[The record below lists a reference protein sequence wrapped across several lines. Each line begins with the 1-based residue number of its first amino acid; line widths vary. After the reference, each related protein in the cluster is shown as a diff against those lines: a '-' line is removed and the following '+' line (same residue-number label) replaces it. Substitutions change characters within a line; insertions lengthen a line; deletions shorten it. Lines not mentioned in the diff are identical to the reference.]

1 MKYNMEYKRIHKQN
15 IKGAPIYMG
24 AILILIVLLIV
35 SIMIAVTI
43 GSADIS
49 IHEVYKVIGYKLF
62 NISAFSEYASGPV
75 HDVIWLIRLPR
86 VILAVAIGMGLAVSG
101 VIMQAIVK
109 NPIADPYVLGI
120 SSGASLG
127 ATLAIMLGIGTSFG
141 TNSIGI
147 MAFIGALIISFAV
160 MFIANLGGNATSSKL
175 VLAGMALSS
184 ISSAFSSFIIYIS
197 DNITGMKDVT
207 YWLMGSLGGANWE
220 NVVVVLPIMI
230 IATLFFWSRYR
241 NLNLMLLGDEVSITL
256 GTDLHKSRHIYLVIT
271 AIMIG
276 FAVYSSGTI
285 GFVGLII
292 PHIVRLLF
300 GTDHKKLV
308 PISALLGAIF
318 LIWSDVAAR
327 SIIPN
332 SEMPIGILISIIGA
346 PCFLYLMIK
355 KSYGF
360 GGN

>member
-1 MKYNMEYKRIHKQN
+1 
-15 IKGAPIYMG
+15 MG
-24 AILILIVLLIV
+24 AILILIVLLII
-35 SIMIAVTI
+35 SIMTAVTI
-43 GSADIS
+43 GSVDIS

-62 NISAFSEYASGPV
+62 NIKAFSEYASGPI

-127 ATLAIMLGIGTSFG
+127 ATLAIMLGVGTVFG

-184 ISSAFSSFIIYIS
+184 VSSAFSSFIIYIS

-207 YWLMGSLGGANWE
+207 YWLMGSLGGSNWE
-220 NVVVVLPIMI
+220 NIVVVLPIMI

-241 NLNLMLLGDEVSITL
+241 TLNLMLLGDEVSITL
-256 GTDLHKSRHIYLVIT
+256 GTDLYKSRHIYLVIT

-292 PHIVRLLF
+292 PHIVRILF

-308 PISALLGAIF
+308 PLSALLGAIF
-318 LIWSDVAAR
+318 LIWADVAAR

-332 SEMPIGILISIIGA
+332 SEMPIGILVSIIGA

>member
-120 SSGASLG
+120 SSGGSLG

-197 DNITGMKDVT
+197 DNIT
-207 YWLMGSLGGANWE
+207 
-220 NVVVVLPIMI
+220 
-230 IATLFFWSRYR
+230 
-241 NLNLMLLGDEVSITL
+241 EV
-256 GTDLHKSRHIYLVIT
+256 
-271 AIMIG
+271 
-276 FAVYSSGTI
+276 
-285 GFVGLII
+285 
-292 PHIVRLLF
+292 
-300 GTDHKKLV
+300 
-308 PISALLGAIF
+308 
-318 LIWSDVAAR
+318 
-327 SIIPN
+327 
-332 SEMPIGILISIIGA
+332 
-346 PCFLYLMIK
+346 
-355 KSYGF
+355 
-360 GGN
+360 

>member
-1 MKYNMEYKRIHKQN
+1 
-15 IKGAPIYMG
+15 
-24 AILILIVLLIV
+24 
-35 SIMIAVTI
+35 
-43 GSADIS
+43 
-49 IHEVYKVIGYKLF
+49 
-62 NISAFSEYASGPV
+62 
-75 HDVIWLIRLPR
+75 
-86 VILAVAIGMGLAVSG
+86 
-101 VIMQAIVK
+101 
-109 NPIADPYVLGI
+109 
-120 SSGASLG
+120 
-127 ATLAIMLGIGTSFG
+127 
-141 TNSIGI
+141 
-147 MAFIGALIISFAV
+147 
-160 MFIANLGGNATSSKL
+160 
-175 VLAGMALSS
+175 
-184 ISSAFSSFIIYIS
+184 
-197 DNITGMKDVT
+197 
-207 YWLMGSLGGANWE
+207 
-220 NVVVVLPIMI
+220 
-230 IATLFFWSRYR
+230 
-241 NLNLMLLGDEVSITL
+241 MLLGDEVSITL

>member
-1 MKYNMEYKRIHKQN
+1 MKYNMEYKRINKQN

-24 AILILIVLLIV
+24 AILILIVLLIM

-62 NISAFSEYASGPV
+62 NIRAFSEYASGPV

-127 ATLAIMLGIGTSFG
+127 ATLAIMLGIGISFG

-184 ISSAFSSFIIYIS
+184 VSSAFSSFIIYIS

-220 NVVVVLPIMI
+220 NIVIVLPIMI

-318 LIWSDVAAR
+318 LIWADVAAR

-332 SEMPIGILISIIGA
+332 SEMPIGILVSIIGA

>member
-1 MKYNMEYKRIHKQN
+1 MKQSMKLKDMHNKKE
-15 IKGAPIYMG
+15 APTYMG
-24 AILILIVLLIV
+24 AILILIIFLII

-43 GSADIS
+43 GSVDIS
-49 IHEVYKVIGYKLF
+49 IYEVYNAIGYKLC
-62 NISAFSEYASGPV
+62 NRNGYSESISNPV
-75 HDVIWLIRLPR
+75 YDVVWLIRLPR

-127 ATLAIMLGIGTSFG
+127 ATSAIMIGVGASFG

-160 MFIANLGGNATSSKL
+160 MLLSNVGGKATSSKL
-175 VLAGMALSS
+175 VLVGMALSS

-197 DNITGMKDVT
+197 NNITGMKDVT

-220 NVVVVLPIMI
+220 NIRVILPIMI

-241 NLNLMLLGDEVSITL
+241 TLNLMLLGDEVSITL

-271 AIMIG
+271 SIMIG
-276 FAVYSSGTI
+276 FAVYSCGTI

-292 PHIVRLLF
+292 PHIARLLF
-300 GTDHKKLV
+300 GTDHKKIV
-308 PISALLGAIF
+308 PISALLGGIF
-318 LIWSDVAAR
+318 LVWADVAAR

-355 KSYGF
+355 KTYGF

>member
-1 MKYNMEYKRIHKQN
+1 MKQSMKLKDMNNK
-15 IKGAPIYMG
+15 KGAPTYMG
-24 AILILIVLLIV
+24 AILILIVLLII

-43 GSADIS
+43 GSVDIS
-49 IHEVYKVIGYKLF
+49 IHEVYNVIGYKLF
-62 NISAFSEYASGPV
+62 NRNSYNEPISSPV
-75 HDVIWLIRLPR
+75 YDVVWLIRLPR
-86 VILAVAIGMGLAVSG
+86 VILAVAVGMGLAVSG

-109 NPIADPYVLGI
+109 NPIADPYVIGI

-127 ATLAIMLGIGTSFG
+127 ATLAIMTGVGASLG

-147 MAFIGALIISFAV
+147 MAFIGALIISFGV
-160 MFIANLGGNATSSKL
+160 MILANIGGKATSSKL
-175 VLAGMALSS
+175 VLVGMALSS
-184 ISSAFSSFIIYIS
+184 ISSSFSSFIIYIS
-197 DNITGMKDVT
+197 NNISGMKDVT

-220 NVVVVLPIMI
+220 NISVILPIMI

-241 NLNLMLLGDEVSITL
+241 TLNLMLLGDEVSITL

-271 AIMIG
+271 SIMIG
-276 FAVYSSGTI
+276 FAVYSCGTI

-292 PHIVRLLF
+292 PHISRLLF

-308 PISALLGAIF
+308 PISALLGGIF
-318 LIWSDVAAR
+318 LVWADVAAR

>member
-1 MKYNMEYKRIHKQN
+1 MKHNMKFKDTHNKN

-24 AILILIVLLIV
+24 AILILIVLLIMSV
-35 SIMIAVTI
+35 MIAITI
-43 GSADIS
+43 GSVDIS
-49 IHEVYKVIGYKLF
+49 IQEVYNAIGYKLF
-62 NISAFSEYASGPV
+62 NIKASNEYVSDPV
-75 HDVIWLIRLPR
+75 YDVVWLIRLPR

-101 VIMQAIVK
+101 IVMQAIVK

-127 ATLAIMLGIGTSFG
+127 ATLAIMLGVGVSLG

-160 MFIANLGGNATSSKL
+160 MLIANIGGNATSSKL
-175 VLAGMALSS
+175 VLVGMALSS
-184 ISSAFSSFIIYIS
+184 VSSAFSSFIIYIS